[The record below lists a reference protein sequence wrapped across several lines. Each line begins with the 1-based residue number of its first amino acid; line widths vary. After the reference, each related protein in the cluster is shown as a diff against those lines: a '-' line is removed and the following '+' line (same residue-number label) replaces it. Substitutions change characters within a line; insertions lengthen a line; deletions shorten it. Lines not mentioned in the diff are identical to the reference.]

1 MMEKTFISLALI
13 AAVIVL
19 AALYSRWTLTYLK
32 RSRVRLVEVT
42 ITTEKPTVWRWQ
54 ISEHDQEI
62 MHGYETSRESAQIK
76 SCQST
81 AVTACRRRGAAIK
94 VLSVSRGFWSPDL

>member
-1 MMEKTFISLALI
+1 MDAEGAQM
-13 AAVIVL
+13 
-19 AALYSRWTLTYLK
+19 TYLK
-32 RSRVRLVEVT
+32 RSRVRLLEVT
-42 ITTEKPTVWRWQ
+42 ITAEKPTVWRWH
-54 ISEHDQEI
+54 ISEHDLEI